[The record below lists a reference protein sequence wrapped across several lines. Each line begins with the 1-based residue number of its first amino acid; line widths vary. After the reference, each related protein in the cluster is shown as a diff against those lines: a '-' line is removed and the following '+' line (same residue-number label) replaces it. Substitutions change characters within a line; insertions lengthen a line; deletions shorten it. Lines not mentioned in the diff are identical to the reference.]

1 MVQRLRVRGSI
12 ALVGAL
18 VAGGALAVQPTPT
31 AEAAP
36 TLQATTVVSGLSYPW
51 DITWVGD
58 LMLYDLRA
66 GQVWSKRG
74 GNAPRRVAI
83 SGFPSL
89 YVNSEGGLLGM
100 VSDPS
105 AATNKRFYTCQA
117 VRDSAGNPLDVRV
130 LRWRLTGDT
139 TAVSDGSPVVTGLP
153 VTSGRHSGCRLRF
166 GGDGKLY
173 VGTGDA
179 ATGTNPQNL
188 GSLGGKVLRVNAN
201 GTVPTDNP
209 FYSRGGNARYVWNYG
224 HRNIQ
229 GLAVRPG
236 TTELW
241 SAEHGT
247 SRDDEINLSVR
258 GGNYGWDPV
267 PGYDETTPMT
277 DLGKFPT
284 ARVALWSSGDPT
296 VATSGA
302 TFLRGSAWGEWQGAL
317 AVGLLKG
324 QGIYLMRFN
333 PSPTTTRPATVTRM
347 AIAQGYGRIRAVQLG
362 PDGALWFTTS
372 NGTDDKIVRI
382 TPRATVP
389 RRSGG
394 SLISPVGV
402 TAARTGSQV
411 TTFIRGTN
419 DAVSFK
425 RSTNDGASWGSW
437 ISAGVTS
444 TDAPSATSSR
454 SGRVD
459 LFTRNSARQLV
470 HTWYQDGIRKGSAN
484 LGGTVVAQ
492 HGASLGNGTMDVF
505 AVATT
510 GSAWRKH
517 FDGTRWKGW
526 ISAGGVFTSGL
537 SASANPAS
545 GGNLVTGRGTN
556 GATYERTFYPTT
568 ATSSWVQ
575 RGDNLAAWSD
585 RALGDAW
592 PGRALVAV
600 GNGVDGRAV
609 VQRGS
614 LLVGTPQAFT
624 SAPDVVTRAD
634 GTFLLFGRG
643 SGGELRVYDGRV
655 GAFTSTS
662 LGGIVR

>member
-1 MVQRLRVRGSI
+1 MVG
-12 ALVGAL
+12 
-18 VAGGALAVQPTPT
+18 
-31 AEAAP
+31 
-36 TLQATTVVSGLSYPW
+36 
-51 DITWVGD
+51 
-58 LMLYDLRA
+58 RA
-66 GQVWSKRG
+66 
-74 GNAPRRVAI
+74 
-83 SGFPSL
+83 
-89 YVNSEGGLLGM
+89 
-100 VSDPS
+100 
-105 AATNKRFYTCQA
+105 
-117 VRDSAGNPLDVRV
+117 
-130 LRWRLTGDT
+130 
-139 TAVSDGSPVVTGLP
+139 
-153 VTSGRHSGCRLRF
+153 RH
-166 GGDGKLY
+166 D
-173 VGTGDA
+173 
-179 ATGTNPQNL
+179 
-188 GSLGGKVLRVNAN
+188 
-201 GTVPTDNP
+201 
-209 FYSRGGNARYVWNYG
+209 
-224 HRNIQ
+224 
-229 GLAVRPG
+229 
-236 TTELW
+236 
-241 SAEHGT
+241 
-247 SRDDEINLSVR
+247 RDDEVNLSVR

-284 ARVALWSSGDPT
+284 ARLALWSSGFPT

-302 TFLRGSAWGEWQGAL
+302 TFLRDSRWGEWQGAL

-324 QGIYLMRFN
+324 QGIYLMRMN

-362 PDGALWFTTS
+362 RTGRCGSRPRTAPTTTS
-372 NGTDDKIVRI
+372 SASPREPRCRDGPAAASSRPSASP
-382 TPRATVP
+382 PRAP
-389 RRSGG
+389 GRRSRPSSAAPATPSRSSAAPTTGPRGVPG
-394 SLISPVGV
+394 SRP
-402 TAARTGSQV
+402 A
-411 TTFIRGTN
+411 
-419 DAVSFK
+419 
-425 RSTNDGASWGSW
+425 
-437 ISAGVTS
+437 VTS

-492 HGASLGNGTMDVF
+492 HGASLGNGTLDVF

-517 FDGTRWKGW
+517 FDGTRWSGW

-545 GGNLVTGRGTN
+545 GGILVTGRGTN

-575 RGDNLAAWSD
+575 RGDSLAAWSD